1 MDNLWLWDSCL
12 IVGTIFFAIGI
23 FMFVINR
30 GKKEIAFVK
39 MSLCELIAAYFLI
52 FPDVY
57 LHDGSSTLL
66 MLLKCFLLTLLN
78 VLKIFSG
85 NGYDEIVI
93 EGHPTLNIVYIL
105 VLGLVNLCIMIA
117 LIGFILQF
125 LGDFIEDT
133 VFYSNR
139 FSKVYI
145 FSGVNERT
153 ISIAR
158 SVQENEKNKGKKYS
172 IIFVDESSSDDSK
185 KTVRE
190 MGAHYTNESF
200 CKEIGRF
207 IRKTKE
213 IDIFIFGDSEE
224 DNLTKLGK
232 FTALDLAGD
241 IAFTRVYVELT
252 DTPWYIYGNFV
263 KNNRLPKDKVTVN
276 LVNSNESFV
285 LNDLYEHSVFDNA
298 RLSDKES
305 IIDVLIAGISN
316 KSIEMVKALLAL
328 GQMPGYMLKITVLDD
343 KGKKDVF
350 RRIIPELKERSDEF
364 GEAVY
369 SFECIDDIDSDT
381 DKLEKIITEKCPEF
395 TFAFIAT
402 DDNVQNINLGLRIRT
417 LRSRLNKGNDYR
429 IRICVNNSELI
440 SNWIPELR
448 SNVELV
454 GGIGNIYDYRF
465 LTMSKIEQ
473 ASKLIHDIRQ
483 NDMLKKD
490 PEHDVVS
497 WEDYSN
503 DEFKR
508 HSVYARTL
516 SLKYKIEV
524 IRNRGLDIDVIKTD
538 KTWETYEHMRWNM
551 YMRSL
556 GYVLSDKTGVDYG
569 SLKGNDRLIAQVH
582 NCLIPFEDLPQ
593 EEKDKDSIKLT
604 EDVVKAFG
612 SVK

>member
-1 MDNLWLWDSCL
+1 MDNLWLWNSCL

-23 FMFVINR
+23 FMFAVNR

-39 MSLCELIAAYFLI
+39 MSLCEFVAAYFLI

-85 NGYDEIVI
+85 NGYDEIII

-133 VFYSNR
+133 VFYSR
-139 FSKVYI
+139 KFSKVYI
-145 FSGVNERT
+145 FSGVNEKT

-158 SVQENEKNKGKKYS
+158 SVQESEKNKGRKYS
-172 IIFVDESSSDDSK
+172 IIFVDAGSSDDNK
-185 KTVRE
+185 KTIRE
-190 MGAHYTNESF
+190 LGAHYTNESF
-200 CKEIGRF
+200 VKEVRKFTG
-207 IRKTKE
+207 KTKE
-213 IDIFIFGDSEE
+213 IDIFIFGNTEE
-224 DNLTKLGK
+224 DNLTRLGE
-232 FTALDLAGD
+232 FTALDLTGD

-252 DTPWYIYGNFV
+252 DTPWFIYGNFV
-263 KNNRLPKDKVTVN
+263 KNNKLPKDKVTIN
-276 LVNSNESFV
+276 LISSNESFV
-285 LNDLYEHSVFDNA
+285 LNDLYEHSVFENA
-298 RLSDKES
+298 RPSDKDNV
-305 IIDVLIAGISN
+305 IDVLTVGISN

-328 GQMPGYMLKITVLDD
+328 GQMPGYRMRITVLDD
-343 KGKKDVF
+343 KGQKDVF
-350 RRIIPELKERSDEF
+350 RRVIPELKDDCDEF
-364 GEAVY
+364 GDAVY
-369 SFECIDDIDSDT
+369 SFECIDDIDFDT
-381 DKLEKIITEKCPEF
+381 DKPEKIISSKCPDF

-402 DDNVQNINLGLRIRT
+402 DDNVLNMNLGLRINT
-417 LRSRLNKGNDYR
+417 LRARLNNGNDYK
-429 IRICVNNSELI
+429 IRVCASNSDII
-440 SNWIPELR
+440 SNWIPEIR
-448 SNVELV
+448 RNVELT
-454 GGIGNIYDYRF
+454 GGIGNIYNYNF

-473 ASKLIHDIRQ
+473 ASKLIHEIRQ
-483 NDMLKKD
+483 NDMLMKD
-490 PEHDVVS
+490 PEHDVTS

-516 SLKYKIEV
+516 ALKYKLEV
-524 IRNRGLDIDVIKTD
+524 IQRKGLDIGVIKTD

-556 GYVLSDKTGVDYG
+556 GYILSDKTGVDYG
-569 SLKGNDRLIAQVH
+569 SLKGNDRLIAKVH

-593 EEKDKDSIKLT
+593 VEKDKDSIKMT
-604 EDVVKAFG
+604 DDVVKAFG
-612 SVK
+612 KVK